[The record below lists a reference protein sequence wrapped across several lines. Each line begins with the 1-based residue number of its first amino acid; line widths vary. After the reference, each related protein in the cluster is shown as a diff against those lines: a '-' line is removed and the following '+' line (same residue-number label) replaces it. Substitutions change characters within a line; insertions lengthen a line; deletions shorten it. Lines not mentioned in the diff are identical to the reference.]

1 MSNQDNQNIPSQN
14 IIDGETIKEFIKETI
29 SNNPALNKKDL
40 DPKLLLSAEPDSISA
55 HLLNAK
61 LQSMKN
67 PKVVDKKFFRTTE
80 IARIL
85 TSLFLIGIGML
96 VEYYFPQS
104 KIVGD
109 WSTGGCIIASGAG
122 ILAMVFILLFANKG
136 LDIYER
142 YILINNKK
150 SKGNSD
156 ESSIN
161 N

>member
-1 MSNQDNQNIPSQN
+1 M
-14 IIDGETIKEFIKETI
+14 KHL
-29 SNNPALNKKDL
+29 NPAKSDSDSKIKLNPTEL
-40 DPKLLLSAEPDSISA
+40 LETDPNSPEAIKLRNKIS
-55 HLLNAK
+55 
-61 LQSMKN
+61 SMRN

-85 TSLFLIGIGML
+85 TSLFLIVIGML
-96 VEYYFPQS
+96 VEYFFPQS